1 MVHGSASFCLSA
13 NRSCQGPGRAAVTNV
28 TGEVAEFPGGL
39 AGSGGLGD
47 VTRGT
52 AAGCFRRQRR
62 GATSTPTRDG
72 PMSET
77 SAADGAR
84 TGRSPGA
91 SRRYPLGALLAA
103 LLRIIAVE
111 ALARIV

>member
-1 MVHGSASFCLSA
+1 
-13 NRSCQGPGRAAVTNV
+13 
-28 TGEVAEFPGGL
+28 
-39 AGSGGLGD
+39 
-47 VTRGT
+47 
-52 AAGCFRRQRR
+52 
-62 GATSTPTRDG
+62 
-72 PMSET
+72 MSET